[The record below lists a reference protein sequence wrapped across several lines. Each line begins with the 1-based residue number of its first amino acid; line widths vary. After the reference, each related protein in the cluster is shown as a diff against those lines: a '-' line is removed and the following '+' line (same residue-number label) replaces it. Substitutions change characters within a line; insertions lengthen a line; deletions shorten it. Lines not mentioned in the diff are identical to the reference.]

1 MVIMSRISTDILDFD
16 GDVNFEDQNDFA
28 KKYDTWRKKE
38 ELNKLKSKYG
48 EDALDISDSSS
59 SDDDEEGLELT
70 EEVEKD
76 FFKTLSCLKKKDPK
90 LYDNNINF
98 FKSRGE
104 NSKKVKQKKDDPM
117 YLKDYER
124 KIILENDGVLSDE
137 GEVEKPQSPTYVQEQ
152 NQLKQ
157 DLKNALSNI
166 NDDDDIECLS
176 KKAVKEVLRHN
187 DIDNIEYKKWLAGQT
202 DEINDDEIKSDL
214 KPLKDFWNDP
224 KLDDGEKF
232 LRDYILNK
240 KYLDKEEKDY
250 IPSYEEIVHDSDES
264 LSGDEK
270 AIEEQDEF
278 EYKYNFRYEEPD
290 QEFIK
295 RYPRTIEKSLRKTD
309 DRRKLKRAETKER
322 KQKEKE
328 EKMVEIQKLK
338 EIKRKEIEEKI
349 EKLKEITG
357 NLEVGFKNDDIED
370 DFDPETYDNR
380 MQALFNDEFYGGS
393 EEDQKPEFPD
403 IDEELEIENWDHWT
417 GEEPTADVNE
427 LHCEDDDFNM
437 DADYDPSTSI
447 TQENSKS
454 RKKRKRKSK
463 VAEALSKEK
472 PKYDPNDKNYEKY
485 FEEYYN
491 LDCEDIIGDIPC
503 RFKYREVLPNDFGL
517 SIEEILLAKDRE
529 LNKWCSL
536 KKAIQHRPAHV
547 EKYDQI
553 AYSKKS
559 NNISLKKKILPSLYT
574 EENEETNI
582 DNTPSQ
588 KNDQETTENKVELK
602 HIQDNTIES
611 KEKNKIGK
619 KHKKKSININ
629 NAVKPQNED
638 QSQNSIGKNKKRK
651 HNYEG
656 SNAAKKFKKNKEVS
670 TDISDVRLSAY
681 GINPKKFKN
690 KLKYKDSNKTK
701 ISSKK

>member
-517 SIEEILLAKDRE
+517 SIEE
-529 LNKWCSL
+529 
-536 KKAIQHRPAHV
+536 V
-547 EKYDQI
+547 M
-553 AYSKKS
+553 
-559 NNISLKKKILPSLYT
+559 YT
-574 EENEETNI
+574 GYCW
-582 DNTPSQ
+582 Q
-588 KNDQETTENKVELK
+588 RTEN
-602 HIQDNTIES
+602 
-611 KEKNKIGK
+611 
-619 KHKKKSININ
+619 
-629 NAVKPQNED
+629 
-638 QSQNSIGKNKKRK
+638 
-651 HNYEG
+651 
-656 SNAAKKFKKNKEVS
+656 
-670 TDISDVRLSAY
+670 
-681 GINPKKFKN
+681 
-690 KLKYKDSNKTK
+690 
-701 ISSKK
+701 